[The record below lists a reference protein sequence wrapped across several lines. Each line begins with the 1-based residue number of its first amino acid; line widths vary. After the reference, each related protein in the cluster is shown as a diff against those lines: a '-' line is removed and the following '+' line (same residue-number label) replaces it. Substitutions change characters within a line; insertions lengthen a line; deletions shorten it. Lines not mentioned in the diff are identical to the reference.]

1 MPSIDAIT
9 DMGHRNAATLRKAR
23 VRTTEALLKRAS
35 SPADRKVLAD
45 QTGLDQDDLLAWA
58 NRADLLRVKGVGPEY
73 AFILSKAGVDTLKE
87 LRRRNPANLIR
98 SITDLN
104 GKIGN
109 IRRLPT
115 PEMVA
120 AWIATAQTTNPLVVR

>member
-9 DMGHRNAATLRKAR
+9 DIGHKNAATLRKAR
-23 VRTTEALLKRAS
+23 VRTTEALLKRAAQPS
-35 SPADRKVLAD
+35 GRRVLAD
-45 QTGLDQDDLLAWA
+45 QTGLGEDDLLAWA
-58 NRADLLRVKGVGPEY
+58 NRADVLRVKGIGPEY
-73 AFILSKAGVDTLKE
+73 AYILAKAGVDTLRE
-87 LRRRNPANLIR
+87 LRRRNPANLTR

-104 GKIGN
+104 GKLGN

-120 AWIATAQTTNPLVVR
+120 AWITTAQATDPMVLR

>member
-104 GKIGN
+104 GKVGT

>member
-35 SPADRKVLAD
+35 SPAARKELAG

-98 SITDLN
+98 SMTDLN
-104 GKIGN
+104 GKIGT

-120 AWIATAQTTNPLVVR
+120 AWIAIAQTTNPLVVR

>member
-9 DMGHRNAATLRKAR
+9 DIGHKNAATLRKAR

-35 SPADRKVLAD
+35 SPAARKDLAA

-104 GKIGN
+104 GKVGN

-120 AWIATAQTTNPLVVR
+120 AWIATAQTTNPFVVR

>member
-35 SPADRKVLAD
+35 SPAARKELAE

-73 AFILSKAGVDTLKE
+73 AFMLSRAGVDTLKE
-87 LRRRNPANLIR
+87 LRRRNSANLTR
-98 SITDLN
+98 SIADLN
-104 GKIGN
+104 GKGGN